1 MKLIKPTKEVLF
13 ELKKGWLSEAG
24 FLPVFEVGSEI
35 KFDSGFTVLMF
46 DEHLKAKESLERFSS
61 SFENAGVVL
70 FDAHVDCLN
79 DEDMVPF
86 LTGLVGVEN
95 IIIVGSREWSKEE
108 FYFIKKKNIRV
119 FNMKEISFEGKE
131 AVCDAV
137 MSVAKEFGAL
147 YVSVDA
153 DVLDSETGGLTT
165 RELIYFLQRLKKL
178 KNFKAADLCE
188 FKNSALAAKLIREL
202 A

>member
-1 MKLIKPTKEVLF
+1 MKLIRPTAEVLF

-24 FLPVFEVGSEI
+24 VLPVFEVGDEI
-35 KFDSGFTVLMF
+35 RFDSGFTVLRF
-46 DEHLKAKESLERFSS
+46 DEHLQAKESLRKFAT
-61 SFENAGVVL
+61 SFKKAGVVL

-79 DEDMVPF
+79 HEDIVPF
-86 LTGLVGVEN
+86 LTGLVGMEN
-95 IIIVGSREWSKEE
+95 MIIVGSREWSKEE
-108 FYFIKKKNIRV
+108 FYFIKDKNIRV
-119 FNMKEISFEGKE
+119 FDMKEISLEGKE

-137 MSVAKEFGAL
+137 MSVAKDFGAL

-153 DVLDSETGGLTT
+153 DVLDSETGGMST

-188 FKNSALAAKLIREL
+188 FKNQVLAAKLVREL
-202 A
+202 S